1 MPKENITDNLLK
13 TWQKELSKKT
23 RETEIKFEIRALA
36 LEEFI
41 E

>member
-1 MPKENITDNLLK
+1 MSGKNITNLL
-13 TWQKELSKKT
+13 TFWQKELSKKI